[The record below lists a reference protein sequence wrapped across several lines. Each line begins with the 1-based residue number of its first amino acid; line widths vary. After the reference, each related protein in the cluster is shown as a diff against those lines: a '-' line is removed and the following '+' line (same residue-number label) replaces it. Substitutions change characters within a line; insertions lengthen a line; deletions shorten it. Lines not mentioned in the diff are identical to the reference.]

1 MAKIDKLKQDN
12 PELNVTI
19 IDVIRSM
26 DPSSTNK
33 YCEFLIKMVKR
44 NDNPQELIVKSLISG
59 LFGEKTIET
68 LHQFEEHSKAN
79 RIPQEYKDVSRHTD
93 WEPIML
99 GVKSADEV
107 VKRKQL
113 EKETKKIYSD
123 DEWLVIIP
131 ESYEASQ
138 LYAHNTKWCITQKS
152 YWNDYKKSSRIIFVI
167 NKKSDE
173 KYAISKR
180 MSDNLIQ
187 GWDAKDK
194 ETSPLIWEFT
204 DDIWKVIRME
214 MKKTRQDIEIEELP
228 EGMIYGSRNSL
239 VPFESSTLKE
249 LETFYKKYGDFISS
263 EFNEKVV
270 SRGKELRDIESKEKV
285 ELKST
290 VRGIRS
296 VDNLLSNT
304 ITYTDGYNDYRKYV
318 DNYFDGYDNA
328 TPEEMIT
335 NLLRKLNN

>member
-123 DEWLVIIP
+123 DEWLVP
-131 ESYEASQ
+131 VA
-138 LYAHNTKWCITQKS
+138 
-152 YWNDYKKSSRIIFVI
+152 
-167 NKKSDE
+167 
-173 KYAISKR
+173 
-180 MSDNLIQ
+180 
-187 GWDAKDK
+187 
-194 ETSPLIWEFT
+194 
-204 DDIWKVIRME
+204 
-214 MKKTRQDIEIEELP
+214 
-228 EGMIYGSRNSL
+228 
-239 VPFESSTLKE
+239 
-249 LETFYKKYGDFISS
+249 
-263 EFNEKVV
+263 
-270 SRGKELRDIESKEKV
+270 
-285 ELKST
+285 
-290 VRGIRS
+290 
-296 VDNLLSNT
+296 
-304 ITYTDGYNDYRKYV
+304 
-318 DNYFDGYDNA
+318 
-328 TPEEMIT
+328 
-335 NLLRKLNN
+335 

>member
-239 VPFESSTLKE
+239 VPFEASTLKE